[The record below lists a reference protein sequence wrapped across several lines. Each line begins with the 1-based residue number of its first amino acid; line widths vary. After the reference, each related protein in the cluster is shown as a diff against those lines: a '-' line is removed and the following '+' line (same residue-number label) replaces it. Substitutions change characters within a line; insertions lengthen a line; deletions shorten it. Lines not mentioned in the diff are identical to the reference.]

1 MDQDTKIKKKCSGLK
16 NIFCSFTSKEEQDA
30 QLLDDMQNL
39 SKISLNSDLPP
50 APPGEFNSIMAE
62 MERRGIKTK
71 ISRQANRRD
80 RIRRVRRA
88 LQKPAVAGLLVV
100 IILCAT
106 SAGVAA
112 KKSYNYRLREKNAGK
127 SDIVWNN
134 DQYVLTEEGDLDA
147 AYIKINELLNIKP
160 LKINN
165 MPFEMKFES
174 LKIEGGSAIITL
186 KYNER
191 YISFIQ
197 SKYPISASNNLIS
210 DREKS
215 EPLENKRLDKTF
227 YTEKNKLEDGNIE
240 YSSSIELYGAF
251 YYIGGIIQEGE
262 FIEIV
267 ENLNF

>member
-16 NIFCSFTSKEEQDA
+16 NMFCFFTSKEEQDA

-71 ISRQANRRD
+71 ISRQANGRD

-112 KKSYNYRLREKNAGK
+112 KKSYNYRLREKEAGK
-127 SDIVWNN
+127 SNFVLNN
-134 DQYVLTEEGDLDA
+134 DQYILTEEDDLDE
-147 AYIKINELLNIKP
+147 AYIQIEKSMEIKP
-160 LKINN
+160 LK
-165 MPFEMKFES
+165 MKSKPFDMKFVE
-174 LKIEGGSAIITL
+174 LRIEGGSAVIRFEY
-186 KYNER
+186 KKNNFY
-191 YISFIQ
+191 FIQ
-197 SKYPISASNNLIS
+197 AKSPVTTSRGVDS

-215 EPLENKRLDKTF
+215 KPVDNIYINEKL
-227 YTEKNKLEDGNIE
+227 YIEKNELEKNIIE
-240 YSSSIELYGAF
+240 YSMNIELNGV
-251 YYIGGIIQEGE
+251 YYSLEGVMPENE
-262 FIEIV
+262 FVKIV
-267 ENLNF
+267 ENLAF

>member
-1 MDQDTKIKKKCSGLK
+1 MDQDTKSKKKCSGLK

-71 ISRQANRRD
+71 ISRQANGRD
-80 RIRRVRRA
+80 RIRRVRRT

-134 DQYVLTEEGDLDA
+134 DQYVLTEVDDLEK
-147 AYIKINELLNIKP
+147 AY
-160 LKINN
+160 
-165 MPFEMKFES
+165 M
-174 LKIEGGSAIITL
+174 KIEELVEIMPLRIKSWPFDMKYDSLIIENGSALIKF
-186 KYNER
+186 KYKDN
-191 YISFIQ
+191 YFYFIQ
-197 SKYPISASNNLIS
+197 AKYPISASNSVVS
-210 DREKS
+210 DRGKS
-215 EPLENKRLDKTF
+215 EPIYNTHLDEIV
-227 YTEKNKLEDGNIE
+227 YIEKNELEKNVVE
-240 YSSSIELYGAF
+240 YSSYIELKGT
-251 YYIGGIIQEGE
+251 YYYLAGVVLKEEFVDIIKSLD
-262 FIEIV
+262 F
-267 ENLNF
+267 

>member
-16 NIFCSFTSKEEQDA
+16 NIFCFFTSKEEQDA

-71 ISRQANRRD
+71 ISRQANGRD

-112 KKSYNYRLREKNAGK
+112 KKSYNYRLREREAGK
-127 SDIVWNN
+127 SNIVWNN
-134 DQYVLTEEGDLDA
+134 DQHILTEVDELEK
-147 AYIKINELLNIKP
+147 AYVKIEELIGIKS
-160 LKINN
+160 LK
-165 MPFEMKFES
+165 MKSSPFDMKFES
-174 LKIEGGSAIITL
+174 LMIEEGSAVVKF
-186 KYNER
+186 KYNNI
-191 YISFIQ
+191 YFYFIQ
-197 SKYPISASNNLIS
+197 AKYPISASNGVVS
-210 DREKS
+210 DREGFQPIYNVHLN
-215 EPLENKRLDKTF
+215 ETLYMDKN
-227 YTEKNKLEDGNIE
+227 EIGKGVVE
-240 YSSSIELYGAF
+240 YSSYIELKGA
-251 YYIGGIIQEGE
+251 YYYLAGVVPKEEFVDIIESLD
-262 FIEIV
+262 F
-267 ENLNF
+267 